1 MTGYTDLQQSNCFMV
16 EKVMIISLP
25 TGEMIY
31 CMEMKAKT
39 LLKVNLVMITCLA
52 EQVTTNFTVETV
64 WIKYMAMI
72 LQLMNLGTIKFS
84 EEQDK
89 TYYLAGLETISSMEE
104 TIAMQ

>member
-1 MTGYTDLQQSNCFMV
+1 
-16 EKVMIISLP
+16 MIISLP

-39 LLKVNLVMITCLA
+39 LSKVNLVMITCLV

-72 LQLMNLGTIKFS
+72 LQQMNLGTTQFS

-104 TIAMQ
+104 TIVMQ